1 MLAAHPRARCK
12 PSGAAAANGL
22 SARPVEQSQKLT
34 YIYPEQPWRGGW
46 RQFDVREAVMSN
58 LAGLLS
64 SEEKD
69 WAACA
74 PPLSEIEI
82 EAAKR
87 RIGRPLPPKLLEL
100 YLLCNGGEGSLPKD
114 PYNFVLWGIEEVA
127 ETREH
132 EHYREFYDRFVFFG
146 GNGGGEYFGIDEA
159 GRVFF
164 MDPIGGEDS
173 IEVYCTT
180 FDEFIAE
187 VGISSPEEEQHQD
200 FRADDFHADSNAHP
214 LVKSMSGEAVTRV
227 NDDALYEILD
237 DENEFWML
245 RGGPRGMPAL
255 GSLRAILE
263 LAHGLAASG
272 RSSLSIAKKAG
283 NDEIIIDYLQMA
295 RLWDRLG

>member
-1 MLAAHPRARCK
+1 
-12 PSGAAAANGL
+12 
-22 SARPVEQSQKLT
+22 
-34 YIYPEQPWRGGW
+34 
-46 RQFDVREAVMSN
+46 MSS

-64 SEEKD
+64 SDEKD

-74 PPLSEIEI
+74 QPLSEIEI

-127 ETREH
+127 EIREH

-200 FRADDFHADSNAHP
+200 FHVGNNVHP
-214 LVKSMSGEAVTRV
+214 LVKPMSDEAVTRL
-227 NDDALYEILD
+227 DDDVLYKILD
-237 DENEFWML
+237 DKNESWVL
-245 RGGPRGMPAL
+245 RGGPHGMPAI
-255 GSLRAILE
+255 GWLRAILE
-263 LAHGLAASG
+263 LAHGLAVSG
-272 RSSLSIAKKAG
+272 RSSLSIAKVG
-283 NDEIIIDYLQMA
+283 NDGIIIDHQQMV
-295 RLWDRLG
+295 RLWDRLCLRRPPGS